1 MSDIQLYRVIEP
13 QFERTNIEVD
23 TNHRELSARIKFTRF
38 YSPIFDLVVLF
49 WKETGIQIGTAV
61 YLLSH
66 IENYLGAVEAAI
78 QSQEIDFSLNR
89 FFANEQVKS
98 IPLLKIY
105 QYMAG
110 YLEVLKELHR
120 PPTSEWEQ
128 YIWEY
133 LWEKERV
140 ESFADE
146 PSRQT
151 CLFAF
156 GNLQD
161 LKMYMQ
167 ELEAKKK
174 KKNETQICIVEMKEI
189 YALKKYDS
197 RWLDN
202 LPCETATYNTY
213 LIASRNYWSG
223 KKSKKPLMEYLFHGK
238 YTLKVLELK

>member
-105 QYMAG
+105 QYRRK
-110 YLEVLKELHR
+110 KE
-120 PPTSEWEQ
+120 
-128 YIWEY
+128 
-133 LWEKERV
+133 
-140 ESFADE
+140 
-146 PSRQT
+146 
-151 CLFAF
+151 
-156 GNLQD
+156 
-161 LKMYMQ
+161 
-167 ELEAKKK
+167 
-174 KKNETQICIVEMKEI
+174 
-189 YALKKYDS
+189 
-197 RWLDN
+197 
-202 LPCETATYNTY
+202 
-213 LIASRNYWSG
+213 
-223 KKSKKPLMEYLFHGK
+223 
-238 YTLKVLELK
+238 